1 MWGALADDPPPS
13 PARTREGVLDALAHL
28 EHLVVPASVTRS
40 GRGLGF
46 AGRREYLS
54 DLLARD
60 PAVFLE
66 RHGCHLVDA
75 DLSAFDHLRG
85 DYEIDL
91 HLARV
96 AARLTPSAAQT
107 AAGRGR
113 ARNRRLAHVSSLEAD
128 GYFAEDAM
136 RRRDP
141 LLYETVVG
149 DPPRR
154 LVVEADEDPSADL
167 ADGKRAHVAAMSLLA
182 AEDDRAVAAELATRR
197 DAARRDADDASSGES
212 SEGDEDDARPD
223 GPSRAARLEA
233 FRRAMVERVLDGA
246 DECVDYRRVDA
257 DASLDA
263 KWDREESL
271 DAEEA
276 YFADA

>member
-46 AGRREYLS
+46 AGRGEYLS
-54 DLLARD
+54 DVLARE

-113 ARNRRLAHVSSLEAD
+113 AQRIRHTLHS
-128 GYFAEDAM
+128 F
-136 RRRDP
+136 RDW
-141 LLYETVVG
+141 
-149 DPPRR
+149 
-154 LVVEADEDPSADL
+154 
-167 ADGKRAHVAAMSLLA
+167 AASGS
-182 AEDDRAVAAELATRR
+182 
-197 DAARRDADDASSGES
+197 DADP
-212 SEGDEDDARPD
+212 RCPQ
-223 GPSRAARLEA
+223 
-233 FRRAMVERVLDGA
+233 
-246 DECVDYRRVDA
+246 
-257 DASLDA
+257 
-263 KWDREESL
+263 
-271 DAEEA
+271 
-276 YFADA
+276 